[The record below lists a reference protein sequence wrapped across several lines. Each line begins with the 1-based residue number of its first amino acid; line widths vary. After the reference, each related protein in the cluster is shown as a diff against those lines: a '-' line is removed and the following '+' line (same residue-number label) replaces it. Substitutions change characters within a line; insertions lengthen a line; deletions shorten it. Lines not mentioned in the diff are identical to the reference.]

1 MLKDFKDKK
10 HQPITLKEIRE
21 QEAAEERRLRDAEEK
36 KLRDAENAL
45 TGTHRKLF
53 ELEKAEVLAGR
64 PDPGFVMPEQIKSR
78 QMTVAKALK
87 FATAESK
94 RFAESH
100 PEYYRCDKNSKIISD
115 YLWSQGV
122 QIPDFE
128 AYEIAFERCRY
139 LGILSERPEPVV
151 EAPVEQPEVI
161 EPEQKQDDGLT
172 AGFDL
177 VTGTPREYTQAEIW
191 KMSSSDMK
199 KAFKLWV
206 TRDEDRRPLLKRSR
220 YL

>member
-1 MLKDFKDKK
+1 MIKNYKDPR
-10 HQPITLKEIRE
+10 HQPITAREIRE
-21 QEAAEERRLRDAEEK
+21 QEDAEARRREEE
-36 KLRDAENAL
+36 AERPIREAEATL
-45 TGTHRKLF
+45 IETHRKLH
-53 ELEKAEVLAGR
+53 ELGKKAVVDGL
-64 PDPGFVMPEQIKSR
+64 PDPEFVMPEQIKTR
-78 QMTVAKALK
+78 RMTVAQALK
-87 FATAESK
+87 FNEAESK
-94 RFAESH
+94 RFVENH

-128 AYEIAFERCRY
+128 AYEIAFERCRC

-151 EAPVEQPEVI
+151 EAPVEQPEEI

>member
-21 QEAAEERRLRDAEEK
+21 AEAAEERRLQEEAERPVKEATAAI
-36 KLRDAENAL
+36 LDN
-45 TGTHRKLF
+45 HRKI
-53 ELEKAEVLAGR
+53 AALAKNAVTSGK
-64 PDPGFVMPEQIKSR
+64 PDIDFVISDAIR
-78 QMTVAKALK
+78 NRRMTVKQALK
-87 FATAESK
+87 FNEAESR
-94 RFAESH
+94 RFVEDTPS
-100 PEYYRCDKNSKIISD
+100 YFRSDRNSKTITD
-115 YLWSQGV
+115 YLWNQGIR
-122 QIPDFE
+122 IPDYE
-128 AYEIAFERCRY
+128 AYKLAYERCRY
-139 LGILSERPEPVV
+139 LGLLDERPEPAPEPVTV
-151 EAPVEQPEVI
+151 EPI
-161 EPEQKQDDGLT
+161 ETEPKHNDALT